1 MAVLKTDERK
11 APGVRI
17 PHPSLK
23 FSIGGVI
30 HMAEPKYKIGDS
42 VIVVHR
48 EETNTT
54 YSYTLNGAIGFVNKI
69 EPFGIHY
76 PDEVRLSYIYQLSDY
91 ISFGDKDDTFL
102 PMATV
107 AWYGEESLDPYLIEN
122 VDQTSF
128 EEVFE

>member
-1 MAVLKTDERK
+1 
-11 APGVRI
+11 
-17 PHPSLK
+17 
-23 FSIGGVI
+23 
-30 HMAEPKYKIGDS
+30 MAEPKYKIGDS

>member
-54 YSYTLNGAIGFVNKI
+54 YSYTLNGAIGFVNRI
-69 EPFGIHY
+69 EPIGEYGDF
-76 PDEVRLSYIYQLSDY
+76 IYQLSDY
-91 ISFGDKDDTFL
+91 VSLGQKDDSL
-102 PMATV
+102 ISMARI
-107 AWYGEESLDPYLIEN
+107 AWYGENCLDPYNITED
-122 VDQTSF
+122 VDQSSF
-128 EEVFE
+128 DEVFE